1 MQQSQK
7 LKAIEYIFNSNKEK
21 EISYYKRHNLIVE
34 DKMTNKYW
42 STLKEKYKWLDK
54 LEWLHF
60 FNFLSNVRGLTYFF
74 YWILRPNLYSDSWFS
89 KIFWRS
95 WEQGVILNTKF
106 DILDSKKFLHSL
118 LEFIDNEKENLTIL
132 KRDEQAREL
141 RKEIDKL
148 KGKFEMFKLPLTFNL
163 SKFLSSYVQYYKTLS
178 SLESQYKILDIQI
191 YQWNIT
197 FTLSENISNKVD
209 IVFQEN
215 DLFIDSKKVFF
226 QRKNTVIFEC
236 TKLIFSYF
244 QKHNTYEVQFYEL
257 EQYYKNQIN
266 LYPQISK
273 VKFNY
278 EYLRKSIETKSR
290 EIQGKHH
297 LDKSFLGIDVSW
309 IRCQYLQPE
318 NK

>member
-1 MQQSQK
+1 MQQSPK
-7 LKAIEYIFNSNKEK
+7 LNTIEKLLLSNKER
-21 EISYYKRHNLIVE
+21 ELSYSKKIKLIWE
-34 DKMTNKYW
+34 DKVSDRYY
-42 STLKEKYKWLDK
+42 SVIKEKYVWFHILDWVDIHNQLWYDFTIK
-54 LEWLHF
+54 
-60 FNFLSNVRGLTYFF
+60 
-74 YWILRPNLYSDSWFS
+74 NLYYKFS
-89 KIFWRS
+89 KVNFYIDSYANDSRWWNISNR
-95 WEQGVILNTKF
+95 TKLLTVF
-106 DILDSKKFLHSL
+106 TIQNPKTFIHSL

-163 SKFLSSYVQYYKTLS
+163 SKFLSSYVQYYKTLL
-178 SLESQYKILDIQI
+178 SLENQYKILDIQI

-197 FTLSENISNKVD
+197 FTLSENTSNKVD
-209 IVFQEN
+209 VVFQEN

-226 QRKNTVIFEC
+226 QRKNTVIFES

-244 QKHNTYEVQFYEL
+244 QEHNTYEVQFDEL
-257 EQYYKNQIN
+257 EQYYKSQLN

-273 VKFNY
+273 VTFNY

-290 EIQGKHH
+290 EIEGKHH
-297 LDKSFLGIDVSW
+297 LDKTFLGIDTSW